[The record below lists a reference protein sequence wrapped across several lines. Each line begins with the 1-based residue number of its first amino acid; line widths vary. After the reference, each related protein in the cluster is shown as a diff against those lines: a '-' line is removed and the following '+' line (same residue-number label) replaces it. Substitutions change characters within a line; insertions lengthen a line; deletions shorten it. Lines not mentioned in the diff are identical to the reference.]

1 MDPLDVFHETPK
13 QKIDLSGSEDISA
26 PGWDAITAAF
36 QKLYPGQEHPIHFGV
51 LIPWHLGGPN
61 PLQGISA
68 YDGGDFFHLVTYG
81 LTDLYEKE
89 GTDPEYSGYGY
100 EFTLKL
106 RKAGLEDVHA
116 ELACMAGILQD
127 LAKLTFEKGE
137 QFYPNEYIYTGQT
150 SGIDRAGRSRLT
162 GFITARDEAG
172 TIETP
177 NGKVDFVKLIGATD
191 AELRAVMDGKLR
203 VAELAGRLGGDW
215 TDYMR
220 DSVI

>member
-1 MDPLDVFHETPK
+1 MDPLDVFREESK
-13 QKIDLSGSEDISA
+13 EKIDLPENNELSA
-26 PGWDAITAAF
+26 PGWDAITEAF
-36 QKLYPGQEHPIHFGV
+36 RKLYPGQEDPIHFGV
-51 LIPWHLGGPN
+51 LIPWRLGGPN
-61 PLQGISA
+61 PLQGVSA

-116 ELACMAGILQD
+116 ELSCMAGILQD

-150 SGIDRAGRSRLT
+150 NGMDRGGVSKIT
-162 GFITARDEAG
+162 GFITAWDEAG

-177 NGKVDFVKLIGATD
+177 NGKVDFVKLVGATD
-191 AELRAVMDGKLR
+191 AELRAIMDGKFR
-203 VAELAGRLGGDW
+203 VPELLERLGDW
-215 TDYMR
+215 TDYTR
-220 DSVI
+220 DSTV

>member
-13 QKIDLSGSEDISA
+13 QSAGPSGGEEISA
-26 PGWDAITAAF
+26 PGWDAITEAF
-36 QKLYPGQEHPIHFGV
+36 QTLYPGQEHPLHFGV
-51 LIPWHLGGPN
+51 LIPWQLGGPN
-61 PLQGISA
+61 PLQGVSA

-89 GTDPEYSGYGY
+89 GTDPDYSGYGY
-100 EFTLKL
+100 EFTMKL

-116 ELACMAGILQD
+116 ELHCAAGILQD

-150 SGIDRAGRSRLT
+150 AGMDVRQVSKLT
-162 GFITARDEAG
+162 GFITAWDEAG

-177 NGKVDFVKLIGATD
+177 NGKVDFVQLIGATD
-191 AELRAVMDGKLR
+191 PELRAVMDGTLR
-203 VAELAGRLGGDW
+203 VAELAERLGGW
-215 TDYMR
+215 TDYTR
-220 DSVI
+220 DSTV

>member
-13 QKIDLSGSEDISA
+13 QSAGPSGGEEISA
-26 PGWDAITAAF
+26 PGWDAITEAF
-36 QKLYPGQEHPIHFGV
+36 QTLYPGQEHPLHFGV
-51 LIPWHLGGPN
+51 LIPWQLGGPN
-61 PLQGISA
+61 PLQGVSA

-89 GTDPEYSGYGY
+89 GTDPDYSGYGY
-100 EFTLKL
+100 EFTMKL

-116 ELACMAGILQD
+116 ELHCAAGILQD

-150 SGIDRAGRSRLT
+150 TGMDVRQVSKLT
-162 GFITARDEAG
+162 GFITAWDEAG

-177 NGKVDFVKLIGATD
+177 NGKVDFVQLIGATD
-191 AELRAVMDGKLR
+191 PELRAVMDGTLR
-203 VAELAGRLGGDW
+203 VAELAERLGGW
-215 TDYMR
+215 TDYTR
-220 DSVI
+220 DSTV